1 MKSYKF
7 TIDGNTFE
15 VEIIQVEGNIAKIEV
30 NGTQFN
36 VEIQRQAQQP
46 AKTPVVVRQSVREP
60 QKDIEKKTG
69 GARTAIK
76 APLPGVIL
84 TLLVKPGDE
93 VKKGQKLFIMEAM
106 KMENE
111 IKSERD
117 GVIASIKVSEG
128 QSVLQEEVI
137 MEMN

>member
-15 VEIIQVEGNIAKIEV
+15 VEILQIEGNIAKIEV

-46 AKTPVVVRQSVREP
+46 AKTPVVVRQSVKDP
-60 QKDIEKKTG
+60 QKEIEKKTG
-69 GARTAIK
+69 GAKTAVK

-84 TLLVKPGDE
+84 KLLVRPGDN
-93 VKKGQKLFIMEAM
+93 VQKGQKLFIMEAM

-111 IKSERD
+111 IKAERE
-117 GVIASIKVSEG
+117 GVIVSIKVTEG

-137 MEMN
+137 MEMD

>member
-15 VEIIQVEGNIAKIEV
+15 VEIIQIEGNTAKIEV
-30 NGTQFN
+30 NGTHFN

-46 AKTPVVVRQSVREP
+46 VKTPVVVRQSVREP
-60 QKDIEKKTG
+60 QKEIERKTG
-69 GARTAIK
+69 GAKTAIK
-76 APLPGVIL
+76 SPLPGVVL
-84 TLLVKPGDE
+84 RLLVKPGDM
-93 VKKGQKLFIMEAM
+93 VQKGQKLFIMEAM

-111 IKSERD
+111 IKAERE
-117 GVIASIKVSEG
+117 GVIASIKVTEG

-137 MEMN
+137 MEMD

>member
-15 VEIIQVEGNIAKIEV
+15 VDILQIEGNIAKIEV
-30 NGTQFN
+30 NGTVFN
-36 VEIQRQAQQP
+36 VEIHRQVQP
-46 AKTPVVVRQSVREP
+46 AKTPVLVRQEVKEP
-60 QKDIEKKTG
+60 RKTIEKKV
-69 GARTAIK
+69 GAAKICVK
-76 APLPGVIL
+76 APLPGIVL
-84 TLLVKPGDE
+84 KLLVKPGDI

-111 IKSERD
+111 IKAESD
-117 GVIASIKVSEG
+117 GVITAIKVAEG

-137 MEMN
+137 IEMD